1 MAVKGSRERFTART
15 TYDLPHSS
23 MTTQQVSESPSPRL
37 RGDLV
42 QSYQGEGDATCLI
55 VKDPSR
61 DRFFRFGQIEAFIL
75 GRLGGTCSLEQ
86 VQTAVEEQFGAPLPR
101 ETLDQFVAKLG
112 RLGLLED
119 GQTKA
124 AAAQRVRGT
133 LLYLRFPG
141 FNPDRLVTWLA
152 GKLRFCF
159 TPTFV
164 ALSAAIIV
172 FGMFTATTQR
182 WEIGYDL
189 LRLYNISSL
198 LAVYLTVLVVVAFHE
213 FAHGVT
219 CKHFGG
225 NVREMGFLLLYFQPA
240 FYCNVSDAWLFP
252 KKSHRMWV
260 SFAGAYFELT
270 IWGIA
275 TLVWSITDPYTI
287 LHYVTLI
294 IMATSGIKSL
304 FNLNPLIKLDGYYL
318 LSDWLELPNLRQRAV
333 GYLGRV
339 FQRVFWLGDR
349 SEDVSPRERR
359 IFLLYGFLAWSYSV
373 WLLGFIA
380 WKFFGYATDRYEAW
394 GFAIFTILLAQVFHH
409 PLNKFLAWPLG
420 KLESMKKWGKR
431 TIRLAVL
438 AGIVA
443 ALFLVRTDLR
453 VSGQFYILPVH
464 NCDVRAEVE
473 GIIQSI
479 HIEEG
484 QSVRKGDLIAELS
497 DRDLRA
503 ERTKTAAQI
512 DETQARLK
520 LLQAGT
526 RAEELELARTVLKKT
541 EERVEYGGKHLKM
554 DETLYAQQLISQ
566 RELELTREL
575 AALRAKEVQEARDR
589 LRLLEAG
596 NRPEE
601 IEATVAEL
609 SRLKA
614 QHAWLEQ
621 QLALLKVHTPVDG
634 IVITP
639 RVGEKVGQAV
649 KRGDLIAEVHEMR
662 KLTVEIHVP
671 EKEIAEVHVG
681 QRIVL
686 KARAYPLEKF
696 DARVMAIAP
705 AAVEPEMRAE
715 RMVRVRTELENP
727 DLLLKPEMSGRAK
740 IYCGERRLLD
750 IVGRRIVRFFKVDFW
765 SWW

>member
-1 MAVKGSRERFTART
+1 
-15 TYDLPHSS
+15 
-23 MTTQQVSESPSPRL
+23 MTDQQISEHPGARL

-42 QSYQGEGDATCLI
+42 QSYQGTGDATCLV
-55 VKDPSR
+55 VKDPLR
-61 DRFFRFGQIEAFIL
+61 ERFFRFGQIEAFIL
-75 GRLGGTCSLEQ
+75 GRLGGTCSIEQ
-86 VQTAVEEQFGAPLPR
+86 VQAAVEEQFGAPLPR

-119 GQTKA
+119 GQTKVA
-124 AAAQRVRGT
+124 APPKRVRGT

-152 GKLRFCF
+152 GKLWFCF
-159 TPTFV
+159 TPAFV
-164 ALSAAIIV
+164 ALSAAIILLGV
-172 FGMFTATTQR
+172 FTATTQ
-182 WEIGYDL
+182 WTEITYDL
-189 LRLYNISSL
+189 QRLYNIGSL
-198 LAVYLTVLVVVAFHE
+198 FALYVTVLVVVAFHE

-225 NVREMGFLLLYFQPA
+225 SVREMGFMLLYFQPA

-252 KKSHRMWV
+252 KKSHRLWV
-260 SFAGAYFELT
+260 SFAGAYFELL
-270 IWGIA
+270 IWGVA
-275 TLVWSITDPYTI
+275 TLVWRITDPYTI
-287 LHYVTLI
+287 VHYMALI

-333 GYLGRV
+333 GYLANGFKRV
-339 FQRVFWLGDR
+339 LGLTAATR
-349 SEDVSPRERR
+349 EHVGSRERR
-359 IFLLYGFLAWSYSV
+359 IFILYGLLAWTYSV
-373 WLLGFIA
+373 WLLSFIA
-380 WKFFGYATDRYEAW
+380 WKFFGYATERYEAW
-394 GFAIFTILLAQVFHH
+394 GFAVFTILLAQVFHY
-409 PLNKFLAWPLG
+409 PLKKCVAWPLG
-420 KLESMKKWGKR
+420 RLESMKKWGKR

-479 HIEEG
+479 HIDEG
-484 QSVRKGDLIAELS
+484 QTVTKGELIAELS
-497 DRDLRA
+497 DRDFRA
-503 ERTKTAAQI
+503 ELTKTAAQI

-526 RAEELELARTVLKKT
+526 RAEELELARTLLRKA
-541 EERVEYGGKHLKM
+541 EERVDYGGIHLKM
-554 DETLYAQQLISQ
+554 DETLFAQRLISQ

-575 AALRAKEVQEARDR
+575 TAVRGKEVQEARDR
-589 LRLLEAG
+589 LKLLEAG
-596 NRPEE
+596 SRPEE
-601 IEATVAEL
+601 IEATAAEL
-609 SRLKA
+609 NRLKA
-614 QHAWLEQ
+614 HRAYLEQ
-621 QLALLKVHTPVDG
+621 ELGLLKVHSPVDG
-634 IVITP
+634 IVISH
-639 RVGEKVGQAV
+639 RVREKVGQAV
-649 KRGDLIAEVHEMR
+649 KKGDLIAEVHEMR
-662 KLTVEIHVP
+662 RLTVEINVS

-681 QRIVL
+681 QRVVL

-696 DARVMAIAP
+696 EARVIAIAP
-705 AAVEPEMRAE
+705 AAIEPEDMRGE

-750 IVGRRIVRFFKVDFW
+750 IVGRRVVRFFKVDFW